1 MHPRVEKFNTTQ
13 VAGELCYYNS
23 ALVCAFFT
31 GWPDS
36 VASSPRINERERM
49 SEERDRWRAQFEE
62 MGEEWVRAAID
73 LGKLRGRKLATA
85 KQWLGKKDRAQEREE
100 RSKREGVKSAQFEIS
115 RLAKDAARVSTE
127 NAKTANAIA
136 KIAIGAAIVAIAITI
151 AGWFFNYGWFF
162 N

>member
-1 MHPRVEKFNTTQ
+1 MLTPVCGVSDYRVNFRERDD
-13 VAGELCYYNS
+13 A
-23 ALVCAFFT
+23 
-31 GWPDS
+31 DS
-36 VASSPRINERERM
+36 VANSPRINKREPM

-62 MGEEWVRAAID
+62 MGEEWVRVAID

-85 KQWLGKKDRAQEREE
+85 KQWLGKKDRAQERAE
-100 RSKREGVKSAQFEIS
+100 RSKREGLTSEQFEIS

-151 AGWFFNYGWFF
+151 AGRFFNYGWFF

>member
-1 MHPRVEKFNTTQ
+1 
-13 VAGELCYYNS
+13 
-23 ALVCAFFT
+23 
-31 GWPDS
+31 
-36 VASSPRINERERM
+36 M
-49 SEERDRWRAQFEE
+49 SEERDRWRAKFEE
-62 MGEEWVRAAID
+62 MGEERVRAAIN

-85 KQWLGKKDRAQEREE
+85 KQWLGKKDRAQERAE
-100 RSKREGVKSAQFEIS
+100 RSKREGLTSSQFEIS

-151 AGWFFNYGWFF
+151 AGRFFNYGWFF